1 MDGNGVVVRMLLCG
15 CFNKSKIYSLTLT
28 NVVQPI
34 PEAKAIKKSVQ
45 TPCANFVLNLL
56 SLSLFDNVTAFI
68 FP

>member
-15 CFNKSKIYSLTLT
+15 CFNESKIYSVTS
-28 NVVQPI
+28 VVQPI
-34 PEAKAIKKSVQ
+34 PEPKAIKKSVQ

-56 SLSLFDNVTAFI
+56 LSLSLFDNVTAFL